1 MAEANHHQYVSHL
14 ALNYIVA
21 DVIAT
26 CLNRHLPSSH
36 PIYKYVTQS
45 ETYNHIRKSYKSNYY
60 YHLTLFPNFLF
71 CH

>member
-36 PIYKYVTQS
+36 PIYKYVL
-45 ETYNHIRKSYKSNYY
+45 RY
-60 YHLTLFPNFLF
+60 YHIGNTPLAL
-71 CH
+71 